1 MAKKN
6 PHSWFHAQLD
16 LWKQIHAADDT
27 SKEQTNTA
35 LSLRASVAVR
45 VGRNTG
51 VDWLTG
57 SHLLTHLLQC

>member
-1 MAKKN
+1 M
-6 PHSWFHAQLD
+6 WFHAQLD

-27 SKEQTNTA
+27 A
-35 LSLRASVAVR
+35 LSLRATVAVR

-57 SHLLTHLLQC
+57 SRLLTHLLQC